1 MNFHWLIYIQYRYF
15 LSMCGACLKGVFKFE
30 QIATYFTSLRAK
42 FILAPLGMPKRV

>member
-30 QIATYFTSLRAK
+30 QIATYFTSLTVNEV
-42 FILAPLGMPKRV
+42 I